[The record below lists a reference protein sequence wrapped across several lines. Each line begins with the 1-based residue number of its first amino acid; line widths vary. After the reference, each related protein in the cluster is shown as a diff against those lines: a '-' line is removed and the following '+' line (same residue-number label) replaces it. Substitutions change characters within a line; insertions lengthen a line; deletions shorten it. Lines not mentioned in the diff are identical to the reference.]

1 MRDGEY
7 RRLPRDGEKIEL
19 AGHAGIFEV
28 ATVRRNPH
36 VVDLRL
42 LESEAED
49 LEKNVPWD
57 VLSYLEEEDF
67 SEVVAEMAS

>member
-1 MRDGEY
+1 MRDGQY

-42 LESEAED
+42 IENDAINLEE
-49 LEKNVPWD
+49 NVPWD
-57 VLSYLEEEDF
+57 ELSYLEEEEF
-67 SEVVAEMAS
+67 SEAVPLER

>member
-1 MRDGEY
+1 MRDGEF

-42 LESEAED
+42 LESEAENM
-49 LEKNVPWD
+49 EENVPWD

-67 SEVVAEMAS
+67 SEAIA

>member
-42 LESEAED
+42 LESEADDVET
-49 LEKNVPWD
+49 NVPWD

-67 SEVVAEMAS
+67 SEAVAR

>member
-7 RRLPRDGEKIEL
+7 RRLPRDGEKIAL
-19 AGHAGIFEV
+19 AGHAGKFEV

-42 LESEAED
+42 LHCVPEHIER
-49 LEKNVPWD
+49 NVPWD
-57 VLSYLEEEDF
+57 VLSYLDEEDF
-67 SEVVAEMAS
+67 GPVGTPIA

>member
-1 MRDGEY
+1 MRDGQY

-42 LESEAED
+42 VENDAVNLEE
-49 LEKNVPWD
+49 NVPWD
-57 VLSYLEEEDF
+57 ELSYLEEEEF
-67 SEVVAEMAS
+67 SEAVALER

>member
-1 MRDGEY
+1 MRDGQY

-42 LESEAED
+42 IENDAINLEE
-49 LEKNVPWD
+49 NVPWD
-57 VLSYLEEEDF
+57 ELSYLEEEEF
-67 SEVVAEMAS
+67 SEAVALER